1 MAELTKIV
9 YDGSGDRETA
19 KDTFP
24 RVLRD
29 LFQTDPDVVYLDA
42 DLMNSFGTQPLA
54 AEMPERCIDCGIQEA
69 NMIGVAA
76 GMSAVGKKPYVHTFG
91 PFASRR
97 VFDQAF
103 LSIAYAHNNVR
114 IVGSDPGVTAA
125 FNGGT
130 HMPFEDTALY
140 RVVPGAMIVDVVDS
154 AQFEW
159 ALRSTKD
166 RPGLTYIRTPR
177 KGGKQVYPE
186 NAQFQEG
193 KAAVLRDGKDVLLV
207 GAGIMVAEMLAA
219 AEKLAAEGIEA
230 AVIDVVTVKPLDC
243 DTIVEYAKKCGAV
256 LTAENADELG
266 GMAAA
271 VTACLAAE
279 CPVPVLSIGS
289 GDRFG
294 QVGPEDYLR
303 KEYGLTA
310 ENVVEK
316 AKAVL
321 AKKAK

>member
-29 LFQTDPDVVYLDA
+29 LFQADPEVVYLDA

-76 GMSAVGKKPYVHTFG
+76 GMSSVGKKPYVHTFG

-103 LSIAYAHNNVR
+103 LSIAYAHNSVR
-114 IVGSDPGVTAA
+114 IVASDPGVTAA

-154 AQFEW
+154 VQFEW

-177 KGGKQVYPE
+177 KGGKQVYPLD
-186 NAQFQEG
+186 AQFQEG
-193 KAAVLRDGKDVLLV
+193 KAAVLRDGVDVLLV

-219 AEKLAAEGIEA
+219 EAVVAVQGIGSAEL
-230 AVIDVVTVKPLDC
+230 V
-243 DTIVEYAKKCGAV
+243 
-256 LTAENADELG
+256 
-266 GMAAA
+266 A
-271 VTACLAAE
+271 VT
-279 CPVPVLSIGS
+279 
-289 GDRFG
+289 G
-294 QVGPEDYLR
+294 QAPDFPTDDEQPPKNGA
-303 KEYGLTA
+303 GLPY
-310 ENVVEK
+310 
-316 AKAVL
+316 
-321 AKKAK
+321 

>member
-1 MAELTKIV
+1 MADLTKIV
-9 YDGSGDRETA
+9 YDGSADRETA
-19 KDTFP
+19 KDAFP

-29 LFQTDPDVVYLDA
+29 LFNEDKDVVYLDA

-54 AEMPERCIDCGIQEA
+54 AEMPERCIDCGIAEA
-69 NMIGVAA
+69 NMFGVAG
-76 GMSAVGKKPYVHTFG
+76 GMSAVGRKPYIHTFG

-103 LSIAYAHNNVR
+103 LSIAYAQNSVR

-140 RVVPGAMIVDVVDS
+140 RVVPGAMLVDVADS
-154 AQFEW
+154 VQFEW

-177 KGGKQVYPE
+177 KGGAQVYPVG
-186 NAQFQEG
+186 AKFQEG
-193 KAAVLRDGKDVLLV
+193 KANVLRDGGDVALV

-219 AEKLAAEGIEA
+219 AEALAKEGIEA

-256 LTAENADELG
+256 VTAENANELG

-271 VTACLAAE
+271 VTECLAAE

-294 QVGPEDYLR
+294 QVGPEDFLR
-303 KEYGLTA
+303 GEYGLTA
-310 ENVVEK
+310 ENVVAK
-316 AKAVL
+316 AKAVI
-321 AKKAK
+321 AKK